1 MPLTPFAVADVNLD
15 MKLDADDQ
23 MMLAFQKGRVRAFDS
38 LYGKYRQPLFGYM
51 FRHVNDNALA
61 EELFQD
67 VWLRVVSAAESYQ
80 GKGRFRS
87 WLFAMAHN
95 RLVDHYRRQQ
105 ADVTELNE
113 ERLEGTVD
121 QQAEEGQA
129 ALARQRLRQDLDEV
143 VRLLPLE
150 QREVFYLRE
159 EAGLA
164 LKEIAEI
171 QGITTEAAK
180 SRLRYAYQKLR
191 DALQQRGQK

>member
-1 MPLTPFAVADVNLD
+1 MN
-15 MKLDADDQ
+15 LDADDQ
-23 MMLAFQKGRVRAFDS
+23 LMLAFQKGRAKAFDN
-38 LYGKYRQPLFGYM
+38 LYDKYRQTLFGYL
-51 FRHVNDNALA
+51 FRHVNDDTLA

-67 VWLRVVSAAESYQ
+67 VWLRVVSSAQSYQ

-95 RLVDHYRRQQ
+95 RLVDHYRRRQ
-105 ADVTELNE
+105 ADVTELNDE
-113 ERLEGTVD
+113 QLERTAD
-121 QQAEEGQA
+121 IRAEEGQT
-129 ALARQRLRQDLDEV
+129 ALARQRLREDLDEV
-143 VRLLPLE
+143 VRMLPME